1 MADDANREP
10 CCTVLSP
17 LVYTAYAT
25 MAYHTAHDLNLML
38 DR

>member
-1 MADDANREP
+1 MADDANHD

-17 LVYTAYAT
+17 LVYTAYA
-25 MAYHTAHDLNLML
+25 AVAHHTAHDLNLML